1 MIRRARTLSHLICC
15 AAAICLLPGCGKT
28 PAAVSGKRM
37 IVLGVD
43 GMDPDFL
50 ESHWD
55 SLPSL
60 NRLRHLGGF
69 RRLGTSI
76 PPQSPV
82 AWSNFLTGLDPG
94 GHGIFDFLHR
104 DPATLAPYLS
114 MAQAE
119 EGQRRLTIGTFSFP
133 LSSGTVRLL
142 RKGVPFW
149 EDLTAHGVPATVI
162 RMPTNFPPIGSKAH
176 TLAGMG
182 TPDLQGTSGT
192 FSYYTDDP
200 SDLRDRVPGGRI
212 FHVTV
217 ADHQAEI
224 SVPGPVN
231 TFRTNRPAS
240 AETVHLDI
248 DGVQGVAR
256 FDFGDTQLI
265 LKTGEWSD
273 WVQLRFVLLPG
284 VKDAKG
290 IVRLFLRRVQPYL
303 ELYISP
309 VNIDPTAP
317 EFPISTPAAYS
328 GELAHDL
335 GLFYTQGIAEDT
347 SALRAGA
354 LDHAQFLEQSQ
365 KVLSDSLR
373 MFHHELDQFRRGL
386 LFYYFSSVDQ
396 NSHMLWGKYE
406 GELLGFYRQVDR
418 AVGEALDRAPPDTTL
433 IVMSDHGFAPFDRAV
448 HLNTWLMKEGFLALD
463 DPANVGDEE
472 LFPHVDWSRTQAYSL
487 GLQALYLNLKGRES
501 NGIVAPGEEAES
513 VLERITGRLL
523 AFRDPQNGEPVVKR
537 VYRPQAVY
545 QHSYLANAPDLI
557 VGYSR
562 RYRSS
567 WQTSLGAVPGEVMED
582 NTQAWIGDH
591 CMAAEVVPGVFLS
604 NRKIQLDSPELTDVT
619 ATIFKEFMV
628 TPSDKIKGR
637 PIL

>member
-1 MIRRARTLSHLICC
+1 MSSTRTLIC
-15 AAAICLLPGCGKT
+15 AAAAVCALTGCGRA
-28 PAAVSGKRM
+28 PAAASGKKM

-50 ESHWD
+50 EAHWD
-55 SLPSL
+55 SLPNL
-60 NRLRHLGGF
+60 DRLRHLGGF

-82 AWSNFLTGLDPG
+82 AWSNFITGLDPG
-94 GHGIFDFLHR
+94 GHGVFDFVHR
-104 DPATLAPYLS
+104 DPATLAPFSS

-119 EGQRRLTIGTFSFP
+119 EAQRRLTIGNFSFP

-149 EDLTAHGVPATVI
+149 EDLSAHGVPVTVI
-162 RMPTNFPPIGSKAH
+162 RMPTNFPPLGHKAQ

-182 TPDLQGTSGT
+182 TPDLQGTFGT

-200 SDLRDRVPGGRI
+200 AEQRDRVPGGRI
-212 FHVTV
+212 FHVNV
-217 ADHQAEI
+217 ADHRADI

-231 TFRTNRPAS
+231 TFRTDRPAS
-240 AETVHLDI
+240 SATFHVDI
-248 DGVQGVAR
+248 DGAQGVAR
-256 FDFGDTQLI
+256 FDFGDTLMI
-265 LKTGEWSD
+265 LKSGEWSD
-273 WVQLRFVLLPG
+273 WVRLRFPLIPG
-284 VKDAKG
+284 IKDEKG
-290 IVRLFLRRVQPYL
+290 IVRLFLHRVHPYL
-303 ELYISP
+303 ELYVSP

-317 EFPISTPAAYS
+317 EFPISTPASYS
-328 GELAHDL
+328 SELAHEL

-347 SALRAGA
+347 SALRAGT
-354 LDHAQFLEQSQ
+354 LNHEQFLAQSQ

-373 MFHHELDQFRRGL
+373 MFRYELDQFRQGL
-386 LFYYFSSVDQ
+386 LFYYFSSIDQ

-418 AVGEALDRAPPDTTL
+418 AVGETLDRAAPDTTVM
-433 IVMSDHGFAPFDRAV
+433 VMSDHGFAPFDRAV

-463 DPANVGDEE
+463 DAANVGDEE
-472 LFPHVDWSRTQAYSL
+472 LFPHVDWSKTQAYSL
-487 GLQALYLNLKGRES
+487 GLNALYLNLKGREV
-501 NGIVAPGEEAES
+501 NGIVAPGDEAE
-513 VLERITGRLL
+513 RILQRLTDRLL
-523 AFRDPQNGEPVVKR
+523 AFRDSQNGEPVVKR
-537 VYRPQAVY
+537 VYRPKAIFQDT
-545 QHSYLANAPDLI
+545 YLGNAPDLI

-567 WQTSLGAVPGEVMED
+567 WQTSLGAVPKEVIED

-591 CMAAEVVPGVFLS
+591 CMAAEVVPGVFLT
-604 NRKIQLDSPELTDVT
+604 NRNIRLNSPELTDVT
-619 ATIFKEFMV
+619 ATIFKEFML
-628 TPSDKIKGR
+628 TPSEKIKGK